1 MRLESEER
9 ETEMRRVERESMMRK
24 VRERMEMREDKIP
37 NILKVIL
44 KIIKS
49 DNIQILEYG
58 QNSKEVGD
66 VEDLLVVMFQISIP
80 IVLFQTI
87 II

>member
-9 ETEMRRVERESMMRK
+9 ETEMRRVERKSMMRK
-24 VRERMEMREDKIP
+24 VRERREMREDKIP

-49 DNIQILEYG
+49 DDIQILEYRK
-58 QNSKEVGD
+58 NSKEVGD
-66 VEDLLVVMFQISIP
+66 VEDLLVLMFQISIP
-80 IVLFQTI
+80 IVLYQTVI
-87 II
+87 I